1 MSISTMGMICRF
13 IFTGHSCGAIQMW
26 DLTTALEFFYKK
38 EPTSGEGGP
47 SAEELI
53 RQLDQCELTSS
64 RCSTPCLSPSPS
76 LTVGQQARLKERNI
90 AFITQSASGEAE

>member
-1 MSISTMGMICRF
+1 MGSRPRRF

-47 SAEELI
+47 SPQELV

-64 RCSTPCLSPSPS
+64 RCSIPCLSPS
-76 LTVGQQARLKERNI
+76 LTVGGQQARLRERNI
-90 AFITQSASGEAE
+90 AFINQSQQEAQE